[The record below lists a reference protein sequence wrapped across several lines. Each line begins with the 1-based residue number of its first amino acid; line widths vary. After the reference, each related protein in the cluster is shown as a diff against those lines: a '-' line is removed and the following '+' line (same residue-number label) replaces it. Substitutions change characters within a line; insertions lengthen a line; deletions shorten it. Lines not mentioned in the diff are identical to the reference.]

1 MPTPS
6 PRVLVIDDEPQV
18 RTFLAEALTEEASCI
33 ELACDMETGVGAIS
47 SSDFDVV
54 LCDVHMPGMPGTELL
69 KLATHCHWDLS
80 VILMTGRPE
89 LPDMLSSIR
98 FGAADFLLKPFS
110 ISDVSS
116 AVKNSYQRLCLKR
129 QERAHSELLDDTVR
143 MRTRDLE
150 VALRQLDEAYKTSL
164 EALVAAL
171 DARERETCA
180 HSMRVK
186 AYSTHL
192 ARLTGYPVTEVPILQ
207 RACLLHDIGKIAV
220 PDAILLKPSKLTVLE
235 FEEMKRHT
243 DIGAKIVEPIEFLR
257 AAAPIIR
264 HHHERFDGSGYPAG
278 LSGGNIPLG
287 ARIFAVADSYDAIT
301 SDRCYR
307 KAMPYEIA
315 RDEIL
320 RCSGSQFDPRIV
332 QQFCS
337 VPKSVWADLRDEA
350 ERQSLL
356 DPFQRVVN

>member
-1 MPTPS
+1 MFTPS

-18 RTFLAEALTEEASCI
+18 RSFLVDALNEDTSFL
-33 ELACDMETGVGAIS
+33 ELASDMENGVSAIS
-47 SSDFDVV
+47 RDNFDVV

-69 KLATHCHWDLS
+69 KLAAKSSWDLS
-80 VILMTGRPE
+80 IILMTGRPE

-110 ISDVSS
+110 IQDVSS

-129 QERAHSELLDDTVR
+129 QERAHSELLDDVVR
-143 MRTRDLE
+143 RRTRDLE
-150 VALRQLDEAYKTSL
+150 IALCQLDEAYKTSL

-186 AYSTHL
+186 SYASHL
-192 ARLTGYPVTEVPILQ
+192 ARLADYPSAQLAVLQ
-207 RACLLHDIGKIAV
+207 RASLLHDIGKIAV
-220 PDAILLKPSKLTVLE
+220 PDAILLKPAKLTILE

-243 DIGAKIVEPIEFLR
+243 VIGSRIVEPIEFLR
-257 AAAPIIR
+257 ATAPIIR
-264 HHHERFDGSGYPAG
+264 HHHERFDGGGYPDGLAG
-278 LSGGNIPLG
+278 ECIPLG

-307 KAMPYEIA
+307 RALPYEVA
-315 RDEIL
+315 CNEIL
-320 RCSGSQFDPRIV
+320 RCSGTQFDPCIV
-332 QQFCS
+332 ELFCS
-337 VPKSVWADLRDEA
+337 VPESVWKDIRAEA
-350 ERQSLL
+350 EYQSVS
-356 DPFQRVVN
+356 DPFQRIIN